1 LTASAVIA
9 DDEPLA
15 RQKLRELLADVSWI
29 QCIGEAA
36 SGPDTV
42 TIVNRTRP
50 DLLFLDIRM
59 PGHSGL
65 EVLPRLRHRPIV
77 VFTTAHDEF
86 AVAAFEVR
94 ALDYLLKPFGRRR
107 LAETLTRVRESL
119 AATADVSAV
128 ERGRDALERGRPL
141 KRLFVRTRGRIT
153 PIAVDEVTHFEA
165 RDDYVAIHA
174 AAGRYLA
181 SLRIGDLEHMLDPD
195 RFLRIHR
202 SHIVNLDAVS
212 AIEPHATGRLLV
224 TLEDGTRLFASR
236 ARSKRI
242 RRRAV

>member
-1 LTASAVIA
+1 MMASAVIA

-15 RQKLRELLADVSWI
+15 REKLRGLLADVDWI
-29 QCIGEAA
+29 RCVGEATT
-36 SGPDTV
+36 GPDTV
-42 TIVNRTRP
+42 TMVNRARP

-65 EVLPRLRHRPIV
+65 EVLARLRHRPIV
-77 VFTTAHDEF
+77 VFTTAHHEF

-107 LAETLTRVRESL
+107 FAETLTRVRESL
-119 AATADVSAV
+119 TAAADVSAV
-128 ERGRDALERGRPL
+128 ERARDALERGRPL
-141 KRLFVRTRGRIT
+141 QRIFVRTRGRIT
-153 PIAVDEVTHFEA
+153 PVAVDEVTRFEA

-174 AAGRYLA
+174 APGRYLA
-181 SLRIGDLEHMLDPD
+181 SLRLGDLEHMLDAD

-202 SHIVNLDAVS
+202 SHIVNLNAVLT
-212 AIEPHATGRLLV
+212 IEPHATGRLLV
-224 TLEDGTRLFASR
+224 TLRDGTRLFASR